1 MKNLINLLKDVFLY
15 KVEFVRENPFLAS
28 LISFTKGVVFT
39 IIAMLLL
46 CSCSPR
52 MYNFPKDVTHVLAV
66 NSQGDTVKVPIEN
79 IRQQIRSPYYNN
91 WQFNYNDNWIPYS
104 QWYSP
109 FYTTPFFNWRYY
121 NNPRPI
127 IVPKP
132 QPRYIPRHFDN
143 RPNPPIRQEI
153 PNRGRSNVQPPMR
166 QPQQPPRVQQPRQP
180 QQPPRVQV
188 PKQQPPQRPQT
199 RGGVDIKQ

>member
-28 LISFTKGVVFT
+28 LISFTKGVIFT
-39 IIAMLLL
+39 VIVMILL

-66 NSQGDTVKVPIEN
+66 NSQGDTVKVSVES
-79 IRQQIRSPYYNN
+79 IRKQIRSPYYSN

-127 IVPKP
+127 IVVPNPKVSS
-132 QPRYIPRHFDN
+132 PRYIPRHFDN
-143 RPNPPIRQEI
+143 RPNPPIRREI
-153 PNRGRSNVQPPMR
+153 PNRGRVNV
-166 QPQQPPRVQQPRQP
+166 PQQPPRVQQPRQP
-180 QQPPRVQV
+180 QQSPRIQV
-188 PKQQPPQRPQT
+188 PRQQPPQT